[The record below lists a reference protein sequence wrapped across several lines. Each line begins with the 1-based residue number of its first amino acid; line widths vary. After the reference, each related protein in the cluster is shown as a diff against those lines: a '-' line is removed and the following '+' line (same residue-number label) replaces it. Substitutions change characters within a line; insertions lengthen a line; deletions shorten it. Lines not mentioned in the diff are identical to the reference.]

1 MSENNKYE
9 VEDMISSAASQQ
21 PIEFEQAFDNL
32 IVSRIQSAIN
42 NKKIQVA
49 QQMYGYSPEEETE

>member
-21 PIEFEQAFDNL
+21 PIEFEQVFDNL